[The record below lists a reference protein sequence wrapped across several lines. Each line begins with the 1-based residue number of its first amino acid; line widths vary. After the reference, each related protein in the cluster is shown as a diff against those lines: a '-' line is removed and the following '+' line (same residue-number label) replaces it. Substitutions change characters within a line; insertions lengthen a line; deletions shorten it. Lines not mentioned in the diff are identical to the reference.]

1 MLYDFEDDPQLYLT
15 KQKSAKSD
23 GLGMSVNDPVGGVPF
38 QGRISSM
45 SSQQILA
52 WGTLGFQADVTLYC
66 LRDDL
71 QNGDVVRDS
80 SGLSYLVQ
88 SRSFSLQ
95 KGTLHTFFKY
105 ALKNQTLS

>member
-1 MLYDFEDDPQLYLT
+1 MLIDFEDDPVLYLT

-52 WGTLGFQADVTLYC
+52 WGTLGFQADATLYC
-66 LRDDL
+66 NRSDL
-71 QNGDVVRDS
+71 ENGDVVMDDA
-80 SGLSYLVQ
+80 GVQYLVQ
-88 SRSFSLQ
+88 SRSRSIE
-95 KGTLHTFFKY
+95 KGTLHTFWKY
-105 ALKNQTLS
+105 SLRTMSFS